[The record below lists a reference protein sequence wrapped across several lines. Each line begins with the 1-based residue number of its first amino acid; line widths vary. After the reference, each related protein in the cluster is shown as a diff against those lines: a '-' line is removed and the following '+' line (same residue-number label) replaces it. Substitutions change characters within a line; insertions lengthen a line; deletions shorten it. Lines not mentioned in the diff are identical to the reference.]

1 MEFEIGDVLES
12 KTEPGVMKTL
22 QRIDLARGRYWV
34 TSEGSTRETFFTL
47 NCAHLYTLVSR
58 PEVEPQEPEWV
69 VRERLRLPKG
79 WTLTATGRPLLG
91 STEPLYTLRA
101 PCGRAPDM
109 GAHLA
114 SADMGHDGVVRW
126 VKQAADDLGLPD
138 PYAQEPR
145 PFVVGDRVRL
155 GVCRE
160 SLGHEDIQGVIVKK
174 RGVGLPFDV
183 RWDNGANGDGRYW
196 YAAAELTLATP
207 APPITLEGDAAVLP
221 VPETEPPLFPREYLG
236 CMDCGCARESGCV
249 LCTDCCTCSGV
260 ADNERCP
267 TCGFGPLPALP
278 RPYDEGGT
286 NPAGFP
292 TMPEAPGMSDAMAF
306 VAEPENQSALTMSSS
321 PVGGA
326 LVQEQLRRTVPLD
339 CYLRDREAVRVWG
352 EKLDA
357 KHEAAEAGPRLG
369 DLVTAWYQEEG
380 KEPARL
386 TGVLVEMEDRF
397 ITLRRSGRCNVCIRA
412 GANVVTRKESM

>member
-1 MEFEIGDVLES
+1 MEFKERDIVC
-12 KTEPGVMKTL
+12 
-22 QRIDLARGRYWV
+22 GRFTGFTAVIREDGHAVYADGSV
-34 TSEGSTRETFFTL
+34 SELPATTVAYE
-47 NCAHLYTLVSR
+47 LVSR
-58 PEVEPQEPEWV
+58 PEVEPQEHGV
-69 VRERLRLPKG
+69 DMATVRASLPPG
-79 WTLTATGRPLLG
+79 WTAKAVAAFYDYNPGFRLF
-91 STEPLYTLRA
+91 
-101 PCGRAPDM
+101 APD
-109 GAHLA
+109 GR
-114 SADMGHDGVVRW
+114 SAD
-126 VKQAADDLGLPD
+126 ADDACPWADDSPGGTRNAVRHDAEMLSLPD
-138 PYAQEPR
+138 PYAPQEPR
-145 PFVVGDRVRL
+145 PFVVGDRVRGQSGRSAVVL
-155 GVCRE
+155 EVVPGRVSDGVVAEIRVDYE
-160 SLGHEDIQGVIVKK
+160 
-174 RGVGLPFDV
+174 
-183 RWDNGANGDGRYW
+183 DGRNPDW
-196 YAAAELTLATP
+196 RNAACFELITP
-207 APPITLEGDAAVLP
+207 ASPIILEGDAAVLP

-369 DLVTAWYQEEG
+369 DLMTAWYQEEG